1 MLKNTEA
8 IPRGMLAAAL
18 GYAAANLPVFPCAP
32 CAKIPA
38 TRNGFH
44 DATTNPET
52 VKRFWRI
59 ADRNIGIP
67 TGPVSGFWILDIDG
81 ADGEAN
87 LCVLQSKHG
96 PLPPTRQVNTGA
108 GRHLWFAYTGPIQ
121 SSAGRIAAGIDV
133 RGDGAYAIVPPSVHP
148 SGRSYSWSADS
159 PEDMAAA
166 PPWLVELARRRP
178 APISERALAN
188 LRARHSGAPGAYG
201 QAALDRESA
210 DLAATLPGGR
220 NHALNR
226 AAFRLFQLVA
236 GGELKRDQVVER
248 LIDACHRN
256 SLIKDDGEHS
266 VIKTIHSGAG
276 AGLKF
281 PRARNGGAS

>member
-1 MLKNTEA
+1 
-8 IPRGMLAAAL
+8 MLAAAL

-166 PPWLVELARRRP
+166 PPWLVELARRRQ
-178 APISERALAN
+178 APISERALRTCGRGTAVH
-188 LRARHSGAPGAYG
+188 RARMARPRSTAKARISPRRFPAGPITPSTAPPSGF
-201 QAALDRESA
+201 SSW
-210 DLAATLPGGR
+210 LP
-220 NHALNR
+220 A
-226 AAFRLFQLVA
+226 V
-236 GGELKRDQVVER
+236 
-248 LIDACHRN
+248 N
-256 SLIKDDGEHS
+256 SS
-266 VIKTIHSGAG
+266 VIRSS
-276 AGLKF
+276 
-281 PRARNGGAS
+281 NG